1 MKSKQGFTSS
11 LMKLSD
17 VCQIFSGGTPSTKN
31 HEYWNGDIPWLSS
44 GETRNNFIE
53 DTERK
58 ITEKGVKNSST
69 RLAKKEDI
77 VVASA
82 GQGGTRGQVSFCL
95 IDTYVNQ
102 SLIVLRPKREILL
115 PKFLFY
121 NLKSRYQELRQF
133 SDSHS
138 SRGSLPKNVI
148 STIEIMFPSIS
159 VQDKISKYLFDLDF
173 QIENLK
179 NQNQILEQIIQ
190 SIFKS
195 WFVDFDGQIEFVDS
209 ELGEIPKGWKIE
221 KLGNVLSLLKDG
233 SHNPPQRV
241 ENGVRF
247 IAGASDVKHF
257 EIDFS
262 NCTYITKDD
271 YDKIHKYYTIATN
284 DILLTIVGT
293 IGNVAIVKE
302 DDLPFSLQRSIAIHR
317 PNEMINYSFLYCM
330 LNFHSFKQFLYASVN
345 PTGQPG
351 IYLGALSEFKFVL
364 PTKLILDKFE
374 TISEPI
380 IKIMQNNNHKIKILV
395 KTRDSLLP
403 KLMSGEIRV

>member
-1 MKSKQGFTSS
+1 
-11 LMKLSD
+11 MKLSD

-209 ELGEIPKGWKIE
+209 ELGEIPKGWKVKPLESILSEIE
-221 KLGNVLSLLKDG
+221 VGSRPKGGVSDIKTGIPSIGAESIVSVGIFDYSKTKYIPYEFFMKMKRGLVKSRDVLLYKDG
-233 SHNPPQRV
+233 GKPGNFEPHVTLVGDGFPFEKCVINEHVYRLRT
-241 ENGVRF
+241 NGQITQNFLYFWLSSQTLMNEMRMKGTGAAIPGLNSTQVKSLSVLVPDKESVLAFDINSEPLVATILSNSKMVR
-247 IAGASDVKHF
+247 
-257 EIDFS
+257 
-262 NCTYITKDD
+262 
-271 YDKIHKYYTIATN
+271 
-284 DILLTIVGT
+284 LLTI
-293 IGNVAIVKE
+293 
-302 DDLPFSLQRSIAIHR
+302 L
-317 PNEMINYSFLYCM
+317 
-330 LNFHSFKQFLYASVN
+330 
-345 PTGQPG
+345 
-351 IYLGALSEFKFVL
+351 
-364 PTKLILDKFE
+364 
-374 TISEPI
+374 
-380 IKIMQNNNHKIKILV
+380 
-395 KTRDSLLP
+395 RDTLLP
-403 KLMSGEIRV
+403 KLMSGKIRV